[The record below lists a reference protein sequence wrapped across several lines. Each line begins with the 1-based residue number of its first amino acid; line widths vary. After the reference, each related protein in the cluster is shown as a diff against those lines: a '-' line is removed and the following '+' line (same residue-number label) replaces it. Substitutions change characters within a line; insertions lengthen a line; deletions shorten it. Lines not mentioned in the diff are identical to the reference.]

1 MGSSLIQPEKK
12 GAKGERS
19 VVLSDSIEP
28 VLAKIYDRNL
38 LSSGDSIEGPAII
51 EQADTTTLVANHWRA
66 IVHESE
72 DIILT
77 KILVKESKNED

>member
-1 MGSSLIQPEKK
+1 M
-12 GAKGERS
+12 
-19 VVLSDSIEP
+19 VLSDSIEP
-28 VLAKIYDRNL
+28 VLAKIYDREL
-38 LSSGDSIEGPAII
+38 LSSGDLIEGPAII

-77 KILVKESKNED
+77 KYRLRIEK